1 MNEGELIVR
10 CREGDD
16 RAFAALIEPHR
27 DPMLRVCQRITANR
41 EDAEDAL
48 QEALMSSWQNL
59 ASFRGEARFGTWLHR
74 IAANAALAVARRR
87 VPAPVDP
94 HDVVLTGIAGIGPF
108 PGERMADIDWVHRA
122 IAGLPHSFKVALVL
136 RGFGEMSYAEIAEHQ
151 HIGVQT
157 VKSRISRA
165 RSQLVDAH
173 GENVA

>member
-1 MNEGELIVR
+1 MNENELIVR
-10 CREGDD
+10 CREGDQ
-16 RAFAALIEPHR
+16 RAFAALLEPHR
-27 DPMLRVCQRITANR
+27 EHALRVCLRITANT

-48 QEALMSSWQNL
+48 QEASMSAWQNL

-94 HDVVLTGIAGIGPF
+94 HDVVLTGIAGTGAF

-122 IAGLPHSFKVALVL
+122 MSGLPHSFKVALVL

-151 HIGVQT
+151 RIGVQT

-165 RSQLVDAH
+165 RSLLVGAQK
-173 GENVA
+173 ENVA